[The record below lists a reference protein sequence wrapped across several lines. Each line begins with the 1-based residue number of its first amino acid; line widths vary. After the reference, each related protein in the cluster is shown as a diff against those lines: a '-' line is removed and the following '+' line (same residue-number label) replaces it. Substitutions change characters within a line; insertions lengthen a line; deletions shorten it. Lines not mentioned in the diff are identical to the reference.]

1 MVAGW
6 NPFFSKAPVSHPP
19 LSQFNRTFHE
29 TNRPLLHSI
38 PVLSGHYCKV
48 WCDIY
53 RGRRRG
59 EFLPPFVPLIVR
71 VSQCDIRERW
81 SDVESGI
88 EADGSR
94 YSKFIIQTNW
104 KPSTRISQL
113 QLITNSSES
122 SEQWMDRFA
131 DCMSKPTIPK
141 TRRDS
146 HDTSK
151 GRRVLNG

>member
-1 MVAGW
+1 LQG
-6 NPFFSKAPVSHPP
+6 
-19 LSQFNRTFHE
+19 L
-29 TNRPLLHSI
+29 
-38 PVLSGHYCKV
+38 V
-48 WCDIY
+48 WYIS
-53 RGRRRG
+53 GRRRG

-131 DCMSKPTIPK
+131 DCMSQPTIPK

-146 HDTSK
+146 RDTSK